1 MGILAISIK
10 CHLFCCLILPLSN
23 KNHQGDCFVT
33 LGVCIPFLIKI
44 LRKDLVFLLQ
54 TLDTKLSRVLAAV
67 GSSGNLSHSLMVLG
81 RNENCLVCT
90 EFGTGVVCTAGCGL
104 DADGLG
110 VIEVC

>member
-1 MGILAISIK
+1 M
-10 CHLFCCLILPLSN
+10 
-23 KNHQGDCFVT
+23 
-33 LGVCIPFLIKI
+33 
-44 LRKDLVFLLQ
+44 FLLQ